1 MSIRSSCFIVAAVA
15 SLGCAASAHSAPGSW
30 SDGDKVFERVSLA
43 GLHVTSEADA
53 KAALSRIR
61 SAAERV
67 CVGEPDV
74 LSAGAASPYRL
85 CVRSATNHAV
95 ALLGSPLLTALNA
108 GHGHPARVLAAG
120 RR

>member
-1 MSIRSSCFIVAAVA
+1 MSIHNSCFTLAALAVV
-15 SLGCAASAHSAPGSW
+15 GAASSVHAAAGSW

-53 KAALSRIR
+53 KAALLRIR

-74 LSAGAASPYRL
+74 LSAGASSPYRL

-95 ALLGSPLLTALNA
+95 ASLGSPLVAALNA
-108 GHGHPARVLAAG
+108 GHGHQGSVLIAG